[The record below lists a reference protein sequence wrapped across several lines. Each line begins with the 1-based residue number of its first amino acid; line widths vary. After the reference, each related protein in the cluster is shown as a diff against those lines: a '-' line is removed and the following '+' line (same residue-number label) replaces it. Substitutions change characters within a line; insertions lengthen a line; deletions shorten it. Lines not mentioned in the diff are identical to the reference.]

1 MRNRNPFT
9 DEARRIMLDDD
20 DDITPLDGG
29 THPPRGCA
37 RRGSVSVALDQIVGE
52 FVAPD
57 KPTPDPPDLA
67 IRRVSRRSQ

>member
-9 DEARRIMLDDD
+9 DEARRIMLDD

-37 RRGSVSVALDQIVGE
+37 RRGSVVVALDQIVGE

-57 KPTPDPPDLA
+57 RPTPDPPDLA
-67 IRRVSRRSQ
+67 VRRIPRHGR